1 MVQIQAPAG
10 ATPEQIANAMSLA
23 GVADV
28 RPATDADARVLI
40 ENRLMSIFDQETDA
54 TSNLKGVER
63 ENSLKRI
70 QEKYGITP
78 DDVKMVIGAAGRVEM
93 ELSDAAVDVI
103 LEKTNNPKAIQHN
116 VMVPHFGGWMSN
128 EPNMSDEERAKKQ
141 AEWLANLLMTPQGG
155 LLSTTVRWTE
165 GVGGKGMS
173 SDSDVATGGADYV
186 FLKPLQNATANEYGS
201 NGNTFMYF
209 DPRKLYKRL
218 DFYANYYDNFGKR
231 KRNHDILTAAKTGAY
246 ELMFK
251 HRVSFDALQT
261 FFVSSDAMAL
271 SIINL
276 LRSRGIT
283 DIGGRPLEDV
293 IRAGKTVSV

>member
-1 MVQIQAPAG
+1 
-10 ATPEQIANAMSLA
+10 
-23 GVADV
+23 
-28 RPATDADARVLI
+28 
-40 ENRLMSIFDQETDA
+40 MSIFDQQTDA
-54 TSNLKGVER
+54 TKNYKGDER

-78 DDVKMVIGAAGRVEM
+78 DDVKMVIGAGGRVEM
-93 ELSDAAVDVI
+93 ELSDAGVDVI
-103 LEKTNNPKAIQHN
+103 LEKTNNPATIQHN
-116 VMVPHFGGWMSN
+116 VMVPHFGGWMST
-128 EPNMSDEERAKKQ
+128 EPDMTDEERAKRQ
-141 AEWLANLLMTPQGG
+141 AEWLANLLTTPQGG
-155 LLSTTVRWTE
+155 LLSTTVRWSE

-201 NGNTFMYF
+201 NGSTFMYF
-209 DPRKLYKRL
+209 DPRKLYRRL
-218 DFYANYYDNFGKR
+218 DFYANYYDNFGTR
-231 KRNHDILTAAKTGAY
+231 KSNHDILTAAKTGAY

-293 IRAGKTVSV
+293 IRAGKTVSI